1 MATKKSD
8 NDIMKKQAL
17 PRYIIAFLIIVL
29 GTVLDYLGYTE
40 EFLGFQSVG
49 TWLVFVGFIMLAI
62 ITINLISKKKK
73 IIDERMQWLAYKASR
88 ITFIVIIFA
97 AFIIMV
103 WDGIRTM
110 YIPYSMFMS
119 YMIAFIVLIYFIAYK
134 ILEKRE

>member
-1 MATKKSD
+1 MVTKKPD
-8 NDIMKKQAL
+8 KDIMKKQAI
-17 PRYIIAFLIIVL
+17 PRYISAFVIILVGIIFEMMNL
-29 GTVLDYLGYTE
+29 GKD
-40 EFLGFQSVG
+40 FFGFQSVG
-49 TWLVFVGFIMLAI
+49 IWLVFVGFIMLAI
-62 ITINLISKKKK
+62 ITINLISKRKK

-103 WDGIRTM
+103 WDGIRTI

-134 ILEKRE
+134 